1 MTPRQQQTPKKLD
14 WTVDKIAGKLREFAN
29 DLEEQHNIMIYRTV
43 GKNSRT
49 VKERR
54 VFEGEDLF
62 ANVKMPPMPED
73 KSLTVRMKF
82 KVSMHTSI
90 PSPAPGGEPN

>member
-1 MTPRQQQTPKKLD
+1 M
-14 WTVDKIAGKLREFAN
+14 AGKLRGFAK
-29 DLEEQHNIMIYRTV
+29 DLEEQHNIMIYRMI
-43 GKNSRT
+43 GENAKT

-73 KSLTVRMKF
+73 KSLTARIKF
-82 KVSMHTSI
+82 KVSTCTTCCRCLRRRARLTTRVATLER
-90 PSPAPGGEPN
+90 PPK

>member
-1 MTPRQQQTPKKLD
+1 ME
-14 WTVDKIAGKLREFAN
+14 KIAGRLREFAN
-29 DLEEQHNIMIYRTV
+29 DLEEQHNIMVYRMI
-43 GKNSRT
+43 GENSRA

-73 KSLTVRMKF
+73 KSLTVRIKF
-82 KVSMHTSI
+82 KVSTSV
-90 PSPAPGGEPN
+90 PSPLPAASLTNSL